1 MPALFGGELYRR
13 RMGSSPSGCGFTR
26 EAIRRPARVSSG
38 AGAATDGLSRG
49 YPGLITCAAR
59 SEVNVFIRR
68 RIRDA
73 KLPVLVAGVV
83 AFAFVFGG
91 SALSRAAVCA
101 EANSPISADAPS
113 LDTAAPDSIPFT
125 GSPELKARLD
135 APGKLTI
142 AGERLHDWL
151 LRRFYIAHGYQT
163 VWDGHPLEVNRLVRD
178 AVLRATDHGLD
189 PSLFH
194 SNALGEHGPNLSTVE
209 RDLLLSDAFLSYA
222 DALAR
227 GAMPIEERMDDED
240 LIPEPVD
247 IVAVIDAAIAAPD
260 PAKVIEALAPVSAEY
275 EAMRRAY
282 AEYRAITLGTQ
293 GLRNKTVRTPSE
305 RTAAA
310 EPRIR
315 QLVVNLER
323 LRWLPRQVPRDRVVV
338 NAAIARLQLF
348 RDDRPVFSTRVVV
361 GETDKQTPELRS
373 TINDV
378 LFNPP
383 WNIPRSI
390 AQKEILPKLAAD
402 PGYLASHHM
411 RFRSNGAIQQ
421 EAGAYSALGRLKFEM
436 DDRYDVYLHDTPTK
450 SLFQSAA
457 RMMSHGCV
465 RVENPRAL
473 AVMLLGQ
480 PLEAIDKGIA
490 AGHTSRRALPFP
502 IPIFIVY
509 QTAYVESDG
518 SVQFRGDPY
527 ERDAEIWRY
536 LTRVQP
542 LPVAQDSPTGQRKG

>member
-1 MPALFGGELYRR
+1 M
-13 RMGSSPSGCGFTR
+13 
-26 EAIRRPARVSSG
+26 SSG
-38 AGAATDGLSRG
+38 RGAAAGRPSRG
-49 YPGLITCAAR
+49 DPRVIVFDAR

-68 RIRDA
+68 RIRDGKWLILA
-73 KLPVLVAGVV
+73 TGAV
-83 AFAFVFGG
+83 AFAFVFCG
-91 SALSRAAVCA
+91 SGLSCAVVSAETNSAA
-101 EANSPISADAPS
+101 SADKPS
-113 LDTAAPDSIPFT
+113 LDTATPDPTPFN
-125 GSPELKARLD
+125 GSPEIKTRLD
-135 APGKLTI
+135 APGKQTV
-142 AGERLHDWL
+142 AGERLHGWL

-163 VWDGHPLEVNRLVRD
+163 VWDGHPAEASRLLGD
-178 AVLRATDHGLD
+178 TVLRAADHGLD
-189 PSLFH
+189 PGLFH
-194 SNALGEHGPNLSTVE
+194 GNALGEHGPNLSPVE

-240 LIPEPVD
+240 LTPEPVD

-260 PAKVIEALAPVSAEY
+260 PAKVIETLAPATAEY

-282 AEYRAITLGTQ
+282 AESRAIALGAQ
-293 GLRNKTVRTPSE
+293 SLRTKTGRPSLE
-305 RTAAA
+305 RAAAA
-310 EPRIR
+310 EPRMR

-323 LRWLPRQVPRDRVVV
+323 LRWLPRQMPQDRVVV

-348 RDDRPVFSTRVVV
+348 REDRPVFTTRVVV
-361 GETDKQTPELRS
+361 GETDKQTPELQS

-390 AQKEILPKLAAD
+390 AQTEILPKLAAD

-421 EAGAYSALGRLKFEM
+421 EAGPYSALGRLKFEM
-436 DDRYDVYLHDTPTK
+436 NDRYDVYLHDTPTK

-465 RVENPRAL
+465 RVENPRTL

-480 PLEAIDKGIA
+480 PLETIDKGIA
-490 AGHTSRRALPFP
+490 AGHTGRRALPVP
-502 IPIFIVY
+502 MPIFIVY

-518 SVQFRGDPY
+518 SVRFSGDPY

-536 LTRVQP
+536 LSRAQS
-542 LPVAQDSPTGQRKG
+542 LPVAQDSPAGQRKG